1 MGPKWIKKRWDYKY
15 PSLLS
20 FMTEEV
26 TKGKEEGKFLD
37 FPSPS
42 LRENT

>member
-1 MGPKWIKKRWDYKY
+1 
-15 PSLLS
+15 
-20 FMTEEV
+20 MTEEV